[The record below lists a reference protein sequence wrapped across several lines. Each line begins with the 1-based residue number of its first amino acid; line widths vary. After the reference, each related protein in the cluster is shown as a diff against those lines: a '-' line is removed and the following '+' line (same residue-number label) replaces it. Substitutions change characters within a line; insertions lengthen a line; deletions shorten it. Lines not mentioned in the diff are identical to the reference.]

1 MMMPIETS
9 SEAISVVLKWE
20 TAIFEKIAIIL
31 SLLGVFG
38 LGAFAVDGLI
48 LGGNGFTWIK
58 IAFTMRLPKP
68 FLDEETQKDAAERNT
83 IRSVPHGS
91 TSSELTASKEMSQS
105 IEIPVETQLSDEQEK
120 LLKTWLD
127 DKNHEDDP
135 WVGKMLD
142 PDQRK

>member
-1 MMMPIETS
+1 M
-9 SEAISVVLKWE
+9 W
-20 TAIFEKIAIIL
+20 
-31 SLLGVFG
+31 
-38 LGAFAVDGLI
+38 
-48 LGGNGFTWIK
+48 
-58 IAFTMRLPKP
+58 LPKP
-68 FLDEETQKDAAERNT
+68 ILDEETHKDAAERKT
-83 IRSVPHGS
+83 TRSIPHGS

-105 IEIPVETQLSDEQEK
+105 IEIPVETQLGDEQEK